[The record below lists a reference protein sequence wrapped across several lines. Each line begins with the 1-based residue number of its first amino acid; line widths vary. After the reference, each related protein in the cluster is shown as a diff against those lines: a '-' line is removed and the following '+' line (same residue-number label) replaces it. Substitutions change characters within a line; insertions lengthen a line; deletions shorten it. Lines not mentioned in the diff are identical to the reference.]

1 VPAVTTKAPRPAARS
16 RGEYAGGELPREQLP
31 AKYREKGLRFKSS
44 GYPDFE
50 PYAMTLPNGRKT
62 VRIELTGSRDADIAL
77 ANKAAKL
84 DEVPEGYIW
93 HHVETRAQ

>member
-1 VPAVTTKAPRPAARS
+1 M
-16 RGEYAGGELPREQLP
+16 
-31 AKYREKGLRFKSS
+31 RFKST

-62 VRIELTGSRDADIAL
+62 VRIELTGSRDADIAI

-84 DEVPEGYIW
+84 DELPEGYTW
-93 HHVETRAQ
+93 HHVEDEGTMMLVPTSLHEAVAHTGGVAKQADRIGVLYRD